1 MSKSNPSSGILG
13 GAILLTAHQYCHLLN
28 HNTGHLRLVE
38 GPCRINRIIALLKHE
53 DIYGPIQEKIILNEG
68 QYAIIVNPWEN
79 TTQTIRHGEK
89 EIRKGPCIFA
99 LQPGEI
105 LEENQIYTEYVL
117 GPNTGLLVKAL
128 VDFDDNHITR
138 HAGDSWL
145 IPGPIRYIP
154 PKTVSI
160 LSEVK
165 AISLGA
171 DEGIYVKNISTGAIR
186 LDRGPKTLLL
196 SPEEILYQKSYTPS
210 ELDALKLTVGNF
222 DASRAFPLRLLA
234 DEVMLI
240 VNGDQQHFEIGP
252 KVIFLEPFDKI
263 KVLTISGCTPKKPGV
278 VKLWR
283 VFVGPVFCSDELV
296 IRTQD
301 NAELKILVRYKIR
314 FNLENQNYSPVY
326 NIEDFIGF
334 ATETMASIIREEAAH
349 HNFEELHSKAS
360 ELFKQR
366 IFTQEEGTYIF
377 KENRLEVFGLDIKR
391 IAPVDEQIA
400 LQLNSAIKS
409 NMDVYVKKI
418 QQTAELDAE
427 RALVQGKIEIEHT
440 KKELIMLEQEN
451 ARLQQITAAK
461 IEAEANVERAQ
472 GMANSIRIQETAKNE
487 MDLNKMMKTLENL
500 HDAAS
505 EAYLRLEQVRSFDNI
520 EKTVIVPSDAK
531 VWVPFGSP
539 TTKNAPNHSPTDL
552 EMT

>member
-1 MSKSNPSSGILG
+1 MSKNHPSSGISG

-28 HNTGHLRLVE
+28 QNTGSLRLIE
-38 GPCRINRIIALLKHE
+38 GPCRINRIVAFLKHE
-53 DIYGPIQEKIILNEG
+53 VIYGSIQEKLILKESQYAVILNP
-68 QYAIIVNPWEN
+68 YDPLTHKLN
-79 TTQTIRHGEK
+79 HGEK
-89 EIRKGPCIFA
+89 DIRHGPCIFS
-99 LQPGEI
+99 LYPGEE
-105 LEENQIYTEYVL
+105 LEDQLIHNEFVF
-117 GPNTGLLVKAL
+117 GSNTGLLVKAL
-128 VDFDDNHITR
+128 VDFDDRNFHR
-138 HAGDSWL
+138 KAGDSWL

-160 LSEVK
+160 ISEVN
-165 AISLGA
+165 AICLGA
-171 DEGIYVKNISTGAIR
+171 DEGLYVKNIRTGAIR

-196 SPEEILYQKSYTPS
+196 TPDEILYQKPYTSS
-210 ELDALKLTVGNF
+210 ELESLKLSTVTF

-234 DEVMLI
+234 DEIMLI
-240 VNGDQQHFEIGP
+240 VNGDQQHLEIGP

-278 VKLWR
+278 LKLWR

-301 NAELKILVRYKIR
+301 NADLKIMVRYKIR
-314 FNLENQNYSPVY
+314 FNIEDQNFSPVY

-349 HNFEELHSKAS
+349 HNFEDLHSKAS
-360 ELFKQR
+360 ELFKKR
-366 IFTQEEGTYIF
+366 IFGQEDGSYIF

-418 QQTAELDAE
+418 QQTAELEAE
-427 RALVQGKIEIEHT
+427 RVLVQGKIEIEHT
-440 KKELIMLEQEN
+440 KKELITLEQEN
-451 ARLQQITAAK
+451 ARLQQLTSAK
-461 IEAEANVERAQ
+461 IEAEARVERAQ
-472 GMANSIRIQETAKNE
+472 GIAESIRIEETAKNE
-487 MDLNKMMKTLENL
+487 MENNKMTKILENL
-500 HDAAS
+500 HDSATDAFI
-505 EAYLRLEQVRSFDNI
+505 RLEQVRSFDNI

-531 VWVPFGSP
+531 VWVPFGTQNS
-539 TTKNAPNHSPTDL
+539 KNTQITSTDL
-552 EMT
+552 ELT